1 MAAKT
6 LPSRATPADKWVR
19 WLALRPRL
27 TLTLVVL
34 AALGPFLTKP
44 FNIDDPLFLW
54 VARHI
59 QTHPADPYGFDVNWY
74 GVVVDPMCQVAHNPP
89 LMCYYLAVW
98 AAVFGW
104 SEPALHVAMLPA
116 ALAAVLGTY
125 QLARRFCGRPMLAA
139 AATLFMPVFLVS
151 STTVMCD
158 VMMLAFW
165 VWAVVLWVEGM
176 ERNDFWWLTGSGVL
190 IALAAFTKYFGAC
203 LIPLLAAYSLIHQR
217 RLGRWA
223 GCFLI
228 SIVALAAYQ
237 WATYALYGTGLLSD
251 AGNFAADTKKLS
263 GISDVASSLTA
274 LAFTGGCLA
283 MVVFFAPWLWR
294 SRTWAGFTAGVVMFA
309 TVIFVEGT
317 MLKRYGML
325 NGPSRV
331 LVEVQI
337 VFWAIGGVSVLGLA
351 VADVWRQRDARSC
364 LLALWVFGPF
374 LFVVFCNWI
383 VNGRSIL
390 PMAPAV
396 GILLARRLEQ
406 GSQTGKKIRPKA
418 MPVCLAAGAVLAL
431 LVTRA
436 DFRLAISVRQIAE
449 QTCTRFGHGP
459 TKLWFDGHWGF
470 QYYMEKLGSKSVMGE
485 SRLGEGDFL
494 AIPLNNTNTKPPD
507 PNRAHPRIALLLQGP
522 SGMTTTSEQMGAGFH
537 ASVFGPL
544 PFAFGRVPPEA
555 VLVYVIE
562 PTHKALTGDVQ
573 PEKN

>member
-1 MAAKT
+1 MATQT
-6 LPSRATPADKWVR
+6 LQSSATPVDKWVH

-54 VARHI
+54 AARHI
-59 QTHPADPYGFDVNWY
+59 QTHLADPYGFDVNWY
-74 GVVVDPMCQVAHNPP
+74 GVVDPMWQVAQNPP
-89 LMCYYLAVW
+89 LTCYYLAVW

-104 SEPALHVAMLPA
+104 SEPALHLAMLPA
-116 ALAAVLGTY
+116 ALAVVLGTY

-139 AATLFMPVFLVS
+139 AATLFTPVFLVS

-176 ERNDFWWLTGSGVL
+176 EHDDFWRLTGSGVL
-190 IALAAFTKYFGAC
+190 IALAALTKYFGAC
-203 LIPLLAAYSLIHQR
+203 LIPLLAAYSLIRQR

-223 GCFLI
+223 GSILI
-228 SIVALAAYQ
+228 PIVALAAYQ
-237 WATYALYGTGLLSD
+237 WATHALYGNGLLSD
-251 AGNFAADTKKLS
+251 AGNYAAATKKLY
-263 GISDVASSLTA
+263 GISGVASCLTA

-283 MVVFFAPWLWR
+283 MVIFFAPWLWR
-294 SRTWAGFTAGVVMFA
+294 SWTWAGFAAGVILIA
-309 TVIFVEGT
+309 SAIFVEGT
-317 MLKRYGML
+317 MLKRYDML

-337 VFWAIGGVSVLGLA
+337 IFWAIGGVSVLGLA
-351 VADVWRQRDARSC
+351 VADVWRQRDAWSC

-383 VNGRSIL
+383 VNGRSLL

-406 GSQTGKKIRPKA
+406 GSRTGKKIRPGD
-418 MPVCLAAGAVLAL
+418 MRVCLAAGAVLAL

-436 DFRLAISVRQIAE
+436 DFRLAISVRQSAE
-449 QTCTRFGHGP
+449 QTCARFGQGP

-470 QYYMEKLGSKSVMGE
+470 QYYMEKLGSKAVVAGQSQ
-485 SRLGEGDFL
+485 LGEGDIL
-494 AIPLNNTNTKPPD
+494 AIPLNNTNTKTPD
-507 PNRAHPRIALLLQGP
+507 PNHAHPWKAFLFQGP
-522 SGMTTTSEQMGAGFH
+522 RGMTTTSAQMGAGFH
-537 ASVFGPL
+537 GSIIGPL
-544 PFAFGRVPPEA
+544 PFAFGRVPPEN

-562 PTHKALTGDVQ
+562 PTHQASTGDVQ
-573 PEKN
+573 CEKN

>member
-1 MAAKT
+1 MAAQT
-6 LPSRATPADKWVR
+6 LQSGATPMDKWVR
-19 WLALRPRL
+19 WFALRPRL

-54 VARHI
+54 AARHI
-59 QTHPADPYGFDVNWY
+59 QTHPADPYGFDANWY
-74 GVVVDPMCQVAHNPP
+74 GVMSPMWQLTQNPP
-89 LMCYYLAVW
+89 LTCYYLAVW

-104 SEPALHVAMLPA
+104 SEPSLHLAMLPA
-116 ALAAVLGTY
+116 ALAVVLGTY

-139 AATLFMPVFLVS
+139 VATLFMPVFLVS

-176 ERNDFWWLTGSGVL
+176 ERNDLWWLTGSVVL

-223 GCFLI
+223 GCILI
-228 SIVALAAYQ
+228 PIVALAAYQ
-237 WATYALYGTGLLSD
+237 WATHALYGNGLLSA
-251 AGNFAADTKKLS
+251 AGNYATAANKHH

-283 MVVFFAPWLWR
+283 MVIFFAPWLWR
-294 SRTWAGFTAGVVMFA
+294 SRTWIGFTAGVVLFA
-309 TVIFVEGT
+309 TAIFVEGT
-317 MLKRYGML
+317 MLKQYDML

-337 VFWAIGGVSVLGLA
+337 IFWAIGGVSVLGLA

-374 LFVVFCNWI
+374 LFVVFCWV
-383 VNGRSIL
+383 VNGRSLL

-396 GILLARRLEQ
+396 GILLARCLEQ
-406 GSQTGKKIRPKA
+406 GSRNGKKIREGD
-418 MPVCLAAGAVLAL
+418 MRVCLTAGAVLAL
-431 LVTRA
+431 LVTHA
-436 DFRLAISVRQIAE
+436 DFRLAIAVRQSAE
-449 QTCTRFGHGP
+449 QTCARFGQGP
-459 TKLWFDGHWGF
+459 TKLWFNGHWGF
-470 QYYMEKLGSKSVMGE
+470 QYYMEKLGAKAVVWRE

-494 AIPLNNTNTKPPD
+494 AIPPNNCNIKPPD
-507 PNRAHPRIALLLQGP
+507 PNYAHPLKALLFQGP
-522 SGMTTTSEQMGAGFH
+522 RWMTTTSQQMGAGFH
-537 ASVFGPL
+537 GSMFGPL
-544 PFAFGRVPPEA
+544 PFAFGRVPPES
-555 VLVYVIE
+555 VLVYVIG